1 MRPVQPPSLRAGY
14 SLVELLVTAALAV
27 LIAAM
32 ATPTV
37 FGARDAIR
45 AVGAADYLAS
55 LLDVARTEALKRHA
69 NVAIRFEGAGT
80 GFRYTMVADGN
91 GDGVRTTQV
100 LTGVDPALRE
110 AERLDQQFPGVA
122 FGVAQ
127 GVTPID
133 AGDEIGDG
141 DPIRFGRSRM
151 VSFSPS
157 GTCTPGTLYVL
168 GHGRRQLA
176 VRVLGAT
183 GRLRVLEFN
192 FGLMTWQP
200 R

>member
-1 MRPVQPPSLRAGY
+1 MRAGY

-27 LIAAM
+27 VIAAL

-45 AVGAADYLAS
+45 AIGAADYLAS

-69 NVAIRFEGAGT
+69 HVAIRFEGADT

-91 GDGVRTTQV
+91 GDGVRTAQV
-100 LTGVDPALRE
+100 LDGVDPAIRA
-110 AERLDQQFPGVA
+110 AERLDQQFPGVS
-122 FGVAQ
+122 FGVAA
-127 GVTPID
+127 GVGPIE
-133 AGDEIGDG
+133 AGDPLDGD

-151 VSFSPS
+151 VSFSPT

-168 GHGRRQLA
+168 GRGRRQLA

-192 FGLMTWQP
+192 FGLAAWLP